1 MTQAEAIASGNTA
14 ALTMCLRS
22 ALLRNVHNIPEA
34 LKRQKCWVLWR
45 ASQIDTVRR
54 KFGKV
59 PYYPVTKR
67 TRSGQQGGEKDLA
80 NLGTWQ
86 EAWSAFE
93 SSPEFAGVGIAMLSE
108 FGFVALDADKCAKNE
123 RQGLDIANAVT
134 DFSDTTYSELSPS
147 GSGVRAFWL
156 GSAHDGKNHN
166 DGFELFHSKGFVT
179 VTGDCLTKGEPEAL
193 TESMRTQLEARC
205 GAKKAQRVVERLTS
219 SQAPLLHPLIVTQ
232 LGDLAAA
239 LVVVPSDDREL
250 WVRMG
255 MALKTLGDA
264 AKPLW
269 HEWSAKSTKYD
280 AEDADRTWASFQ
292 PDRTGYEAVFIEAKR
307 WGWEGQP
314 QLMPASGSHPIP
326 IDMKALPKI
335 PPVSPFIIPGWLP
348 EDTVTL
354 FSAHGGA
361 GKSFIS
367 LYVSICLAV
376 GRNPFRAGEQLPRR
390 RVVVYSAED
399 STIVLQGRVRRYMDY
414 MGIQNADLDG
424 WLLLFDATSCDN
436 VLFKEDRTGC
446 ITTTRYNWLAD
457 TVHASKADLLIF
469 DNASDALDANENDRA
484 AVRQFFSAL
493 RGLKITVLLLAHV
506 DAASSMAKPRDAK
519 GYSGSTAW
527 NNSARSRWFLIRDEV
542 GLTLSQPKVNYA
554 RAGSQVTL
562 GWDTSHEVFVVT
574 GSYDEAPNGG
584 QFRPVLLRLIAEVQ
598 DEGTNISLSP
608 TATNNP
614 YKLIKDRVGFPRGLE
629 RKALTQEIAAWR
641 AEGLAEV
648 QSYSQSNRSAGKRL
662 VLTEAGRA
670 LAGAKSETALS
681 PFTAIPARA
690 G

>member
-1 MTQAEAIASGNTA
+1 MTQAEAIASGNA
-14 ALTMCLRS
+14 ASLTISLRS
-22 ALLRNVHNIPEA
+22 ALLRNAHNIPEA

-59 PYYPVTKR
+59 PHYPVTKR
-67 TRSGQQGGEKDLA
+67 TRSGQQGAEKDLA

-93 SSPEFAGVGIAMLSE
+93 SYPEFAGVGIAMLPE

-123 RQGLDIANAVT
+123 GQQIDIANAVT

-205 GAKKAQRVVERLTS
+205 GAKNAQRVEERLTS
-219 SQAPLLHPLIVTQ
+219 SQAPLIHPLIVTQ

-239 LVVVPSDDREL
+239 LVFIPSDDREL
-250 WVRMG
+250 WVRIG

-269 HEWSAKSTKYD
+269 QEWSAKSTKYD

-292 PDRTGYEAVFIEAKR
+292 PDRTGYEAVFVEAKR

-314 QLMPASGSHPIP
+314 QLVPFSRNHPIP
-326 IDMKALPKI
+326 IDIKALPKI

-348 EDTVTL
+348 QDTVTL

-367 LYVSICLAV
+367 LYVAICLAV
-376 GRNPFRAGEQLPRR
+376 GRNPFSAGEQLPRR

-424 WLLLFDATSCDN
+424 WLLLLDATSCDN
-436 VLFKEDRTGC
+436 VLFKEARTGC
-446 ITTTRYNWLAD
+446 VTTARYDWLAD
-457 TVHASKADLLIF
+457 TIHAFKADLLIF

-484 AVRQFFSAL
+484 AVRQFFL
-493 RGLKITVLLLAHV
+493 PC
-506 DAASSMAKPRDAK
+506 AA
-519 GYSGSTAW
+519 
-527 NNSARSRWFLIRDEV
+527 
-542 GLTLSQPKVNYA
+542 
-554 RAGSQVTL
+554 
-562 GWDTSHEVFVVT
+562 
-574 GSYDEAPNGG
+574 
-584 QFRPVLLRLIAEVQ
+584 
-598 DEGTNISLSP
+598 
-608 TATNNP
+608 
-614 YKLIKDRVGFPRGLE
+614 
-629 RKALTQEIAAWR
+629 
-641 AEGLAEV
+641 
-648 QSYSQSNRSAGKRL
+648 
-662 VLTEAGRA
+662 
-670 LAGAKSETALS
+670 
-681 PFTAIPARA
+681 
-690 G
+690 

>member
-1 MTQAEAIASGNTA
+1 MTHAEAITNGDAA
-14 ALTMCLRS
+14 ALTMSLRS
-22 ALLRNVHNIPEA
+22 SLMLNAHNIPEA
-34 LKRQKCWVLWR
+34 LKRQKCWVLWK
-45 ASQIDTVRR
+45 ASQIDTERQ

-59 PYYPVTKR
+59 PHYPVTKWK
-67 TRSGQQGGEKDLA
+67 RSGQQGAERDLA

-93 SSPEFAGVGIAMLSE
+93 SSTDFAGVGIAMLPG
-108 FGFVALDADKCAKNE
+108 FGFVALDADKCVKNDGQE
-123 RQGLDIANAVT
+123 IVIADAVT
-134 DFSDTTYSELSPS
+134 EFSDTTYSELSPS

-156 GSAHDGKNHN
+156 GSAHDGKNHA

-179 VTGDCLTKGEPEAL
+179 VTGNCLTKGEPEVMSA
-193 TESMRTQLEARC
+193 SIGAQLEARC
-205 GAKKAQRVVERLTS
+205 AARAAQKAPEQLLS
-219 SQAPLLHPLIVTQ
+219 AQAVIRHPLILAQ
-232 LGDLAAA
+232 LHDLAEA
-239 LVVVPSDDREL
+239 LAVIPADDREL

-255 MALKTLGDA
+255 LALKTLGDA

-269 HEWSAKSTKYD
+269 HDWSLKSEKYD

-292 PDRTGYEAVFIEAKR
+292 PDRTGYEAVYAEAR
-307 WGWEGQP
+307 HWGWEGRP
-314 QLMPASGSHPIP
+314 QLMPHNGSHPIP
-326 IDMKALPKI
+326 IDMMALPKI
-335 PPVSPFIIPGWLP
+335 APAQPFIIPGWLP

-367 LYVSICLAV
+367 LYVAICIAV
-376 GRNPFRAGEQLPRR
+376 GRNPFRISEELPRQ

-399 STIVLQGRVRRYMDY
+399 NTIALQGRVRRYLDY
-414 MGIQNADLDG
+414 MAIQNADLHG
-424 WLLLFDATSCDN
+424 WLLLLDATSCDN

-446 ITTTRYNWLAD
+446 VTTARYDWLAD
-457 TVHASKADLLIF
+457 TIHAFKADLLIF

-493 RGLKITVLLLAHV
+493 RGLKLTVLLLAHV

-527 NNSARSRWFLIRDEV
+527 HNSARSRWFLTRDEV
-542 GLTLSQPKVNYA
+542 GLILTQPKVNYA

-562 GWDTSHEVFVVT
+562 AWDSDHEVFVVT
-574 GSYDEAPNGG
+574 GCYDEAPNGS
-584 QFRPVLLRLIAEVQ
+584 QFRPLLLRLIAEVQ
-598 DEGTNISLSP
+598 DEGANISLSP

-614 YKLIKDRVGFPRGLE
+614 YKLIKDRIGFPRGLE
-629 RKALTQEIAAWR
+629 RAALTQEIAAWR

-648 QSYSQSNRSAGKRL
+648 QSYSQSNRSTGMRL
-662 VLTEAGRA
+662 VLTETGRA
-670 LAGAKSETALS
+670 LAQACPEAPVSGLA
-681 PFTAIPARA
+681 AIKARME
-690 G
+690 

>member
-1 MTQAEAIASGNTA
+1 MTQAEAIASGNA
-14 ALTMCLRS
+14 ASLTISLRS
-22 ALLRNVHNIPEA
+22 ALLRNAHNIPEA

-59 PYYPVTKR
+59 PHYPVTKR
-67 TRSGQQGGEKDLA
+67 TRSGQQGAEKDLA

-93 SSPEFAGVGIAMLSE
+93 SYPEFAGVGIAMLPE

-123 RQGLDIANAVT
+123 GQQIDIANAVT

-205 GAKKAQRVVERLTS
+205 GAKNAQRVEERLTS
-219 SQAPLLHPLIVTQ
+219 SQSPLIHPLIVTQ

-280 AEDADRTWASFQ
+280 VEDADRTWASFQ
-292 PDRTGYEAVFIEAKR
+292 PDRTGYEAVFAEAKR
-307 WGWEGQP
+307 WSWEGQP
-314 QLMPASGSHPIP
+314 QLMPDSGGHPIP

-367 LYVSICLAV
+367 LYVAICLAV
-376 GRNPFRAGEQLPRR
+376 GRNPFSAGEQLPRR

-424 WLLLFDATSCDN
+424 WLLLLDATSCDN
-436 VLFKEDRTGC
+436 VLFKEARTGC
-446 ITTTRYNWLAD
+446 VTTARYDWLAD
-457 TVHASKADLLIF
+457 TIHAFKADLLIF

-484 AVRQFFSAL
+484 AVRQFFL
-493 RGLKITVLLLAHV
+493 PC
-506 DAASSMAKPRDAK
+506 AA
-519 GYSGSTAW
+519 
-527 NNSARSRWFLIRDEV
+527 
-542 GLTLSQPKVNYA
+542 
-554 RAGSQVTL
+554 
-562 GWDTSHEVFVVT
+562 
-574 GSYDEAPNGG
+574 
-584 QFRPVLLRLIAEVQ
+584 
-598 DEGTNISLSP
+598 
-608 TATNNP
+608 
-614 YKLIKDRVGFPRGLE
+614 
-629 RKALTQEIAAWR
+629 
-641 AEGLAEV
+641 
-648 QSYSQSNRSAGKRL
+648 
-662 VLTEAGRA
+662 
-670 LAGAKSETALS
+670 
-681 PFTAIPARA
+681 
-690 G
+690 